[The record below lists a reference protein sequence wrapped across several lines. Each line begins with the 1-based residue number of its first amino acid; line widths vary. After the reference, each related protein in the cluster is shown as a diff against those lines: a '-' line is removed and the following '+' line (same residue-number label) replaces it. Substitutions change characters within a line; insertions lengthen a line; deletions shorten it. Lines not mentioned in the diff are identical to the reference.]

1 MKKLLFLLLVIL
13 SGQAASAQRRLA
25 VRPKTGAT
33 MYFSLAS
40 EPQVTFEKTSVHIAY
55 ESTSVD
61 VPLDE
66 LHSVFYDDDTSLA
79 IGSPAASGLT
89 LEERDGAVTLLGL
102 PAGAH
107 VRLFDASGRL
117 ITNGR
122 AEPSR
127 PYTFSLRSLA
137 KGIYILQVQQQTL
150 ILRKR

>member
-66 LHSVFYDDDTSLA
+66 LHSVFYDDDDCV
-79 IGSPAASGLT
+79 IGGGVIVRSTIYS
-89 LEERDGAVTLLGL
+89 ER
-102 PAGAH
+102 
-107 VRLFDASGRL
+107 
-117 ITNGR
+117 I
-122 AEPSR
+122 
-127 PYTFSLRSLA
+127 
-137 KGIYILQVQQQTL
+137 
-150 ILRKR
+150 